1 MRGHESYSSVSTY
14 AESENGARN
23 EAEILRELTQFMRER
38 LTTEVRQVHLVRNLD
53 PTCMFC
59 DAHPKDVGH
68 SFFTCQFTKF
78 IWNAFSRNEAL
89 TERLERNSRSHGVDH
104 PTLNVLFNKIVNVE
118 EFRLRKSRTLQEAR
132 QSSHSMAR
140 VARTCLRSILKIVN
154 STLGLVGI
162 AMILYGLWMLR
173 VWKRDKES
181 PSFDDFD
188 YTALWFIYTFLSI
201 GATLCLITCLG
212 HISADSSNGFCLSC
226 VSFFKSVA
234 ADILLNSEWE
244 KDLPEDPTGRLHDF
258 REFVESNFDFFK
270 WIAMLI
276 ILVQGSCQQGFSI
289 LLAMILRALGPN
301 NGSKYD
307 IDEEYTS
314 ARLPLINPHLQT
326 PQYVVG
332 EPRFST
338 KNDAWNVRILFQST
352 SEERTTISQ
361 SAV

>member
-1 MRGHESYSSVSTY
+1 
-14 AESENGARN
+14 
-23 EAEILRELTQFMRER
+23 
-38 LTTEVRQVHLVRNLD
+38 
-53 PTCMFC
+53 
-59 DAHPKDVGH
+59 
-68 SFFTCQFTKF
+68 
-78 IWNAFSRNEAL
+78 
-89 TERLERNSRSHGVDH
+89 
-104 PTLNVLFNKIVNVE
+104 
-118 EFRLRKSRTLQEAR
+118 
-132 QSSHSMAR
+132 MAR

-154 STLGLVGI
+154 STLGLFGI

-173 VWKRDKES
+173 VWKRDMES

-212 HISADSSNGFCLSC
+212 HISAESSNGFCLSC
-226 VSFFKSVA
+226 YMVIIFLLLLLETLVA
-234 ADILLNSEWE
+234 ADILLNSDWE

-276 ILVQGSCQQGFSI
+276 ILVQQGFSI

-301 NGSKYD
+301 NGSKHD

-332 EPRFST
+332 EPRFTT
-338 KNDAWNVRILFQST
+338 KNDAWNINK
-352 SEERTTISQ
+352 
-361 SAV
+361 